1 MLKKNAEVVNFLLNR
16 RSRPAKTLVGPAPT
30 QDELRVLLT
39 AAART
44 PDHGKLEPWRFM
56 VFEEKSLKRLVDLI
70 NKRGEQLDKP
80 PEKLLKTITAL
91 QTGATMVAVVFSPR
105 ESIKIPE
112 VEQILSAGAVCLS
125 LLNVALASGWGA
137 NWLTDWIA
145 TERVFLKQG
154 LGLTDE
160 EFVAGYIHIGT
171 ESIVPPERPRP
182 NIEKITTWI
191 SS

>member
-1 MLKKNAEVVNFLLNR
+1 MLRKNTGAVEFFLER
-16 RSRPAKTLVGPAPT
+16 RSRPAKTLTGPAPN
-30 QDELRVLLT
+30 QDELKILLT
-39 AAART
+39 AAARM
-44 PDHGKLEPWRFM
+44 PDHGKLEPWRFII
-56 VFEEKSLKRLVDLI
+56 FEDKAMKRLVKLI
-70 NKRGEQLDKP
+70 KSRGEQLGKE
-80 PEKLLKTITAL
+80 PEKILKTITAL
-91 QTGATMVAVVFSPR
+91 QTGATMVAVVFSPK
-105 ESIKIPE
+105 ESKKIPE

-145 TERVFLKQG
+145 TDSTFLNQG
-154 LGLTDE
+154 LNLTSK

-182 NIEKITTWI
+182 DIDQITTTI

>member
-1 MLKKNAEVVNFLLNR
+1 M
-16 RSRPAKTLVGPAPT
+16 
-30 QDELRVLLT
+30 
-39 AAART
+39 
-44 PDHGKLEPWRFM
+44 
-56 VFEEKSLKRLVDLI
+56 
-70 NKRGEQLDKP
+70 
-80 PEKLLKTITAL
+80 
-91 QTGATMVAVVFSPR
+91 VFSPR

-171 ESIVPPERPRP
+171 ESIVPPEERYSLFLYEYIQLQILHQLNP
-182 NIEKITTWI
+182 NLALKKRAR
-191 SS
+191 